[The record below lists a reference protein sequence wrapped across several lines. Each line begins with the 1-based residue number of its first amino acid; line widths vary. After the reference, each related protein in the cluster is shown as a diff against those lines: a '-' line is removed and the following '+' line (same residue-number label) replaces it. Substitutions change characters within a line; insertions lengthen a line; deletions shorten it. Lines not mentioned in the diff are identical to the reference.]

1 MITQRQYDKK
11 MNLIILFMSAVLLL
25 FVSVANATVFTATNS
40 GNWSSSVTW
49 GGSSPGVLVSGDQVV
64 IPSGITVAL
73 DQNVSVSGALSSL
86 DVSGTLS
93 GGVNTVTVVNG
104 SLIGTG
110 SVDVGSIVVS
120 GVGTVLFSG
129 NLIVDTFVNSSTQLA
144 LTATAT
150 IQNTLQLASG
160 IFTIS
165 TSGNVTVSSGTI
177 VEVNG
182 GQLVLNGG
190 LFTGVNSYD
199 IVYGGGSSSIGIEA
213 SGSGL
218 NDININL
225 TGDNQQL
232 SMTSDLELDG
242 QLDIQQ
248 GQLIV
253 GANLLSV
260 NGVVTASG
268 GTLVTTG
275 QSSLSISGSTNGNLN
290 FIGNSPTIGGL
301 TINTG
306 SSTELTL
313 ESNLWVS
320 GDLNYTSGILDLN
333 GYTLS
338 VSGDMNLSANAQFSG
353 GGGSSIEIHSD
364 GSVNGQLTFTGG
376 MGQLNDLQIDI
387 GNGGNVALGSDV
399 TVSGT
404 LDLDAG
410 FVILGNNDLTISAGG
425 EIMGGGMDTY
435 IIAEGDGML
444 VMTVSAGGQGTF
456 FPIGTSVNYS
466 AATLA
471 QASGSASGEF
481 GINLVGQVYS
491 EGTTGFSLSNT
502 TSIVERTWL
511 IESNLSS
518 GIDLTVS
525 VEWAT
530 WIEANSFNNDNCF
543 ISHYVNGDWDASA
556 QVSASIAASG
566 NFTISRS
573 GITNLSPFAVF
584 DNATTVGVE
593 TAKKEIDVELFP
605 NPAKG
610 WVAINIDQPVTN
622 FNLDIYDNTGRFI
635 SAQNF
640 TESRKVVDISSLASG
655 MYVFKIWNDEY
666 TNVTK
671 LIKQ

>member
-11 MNLIILFMSAVLLL
+11 MNLVILFMSAVLLL
-25 FVSVANATVFTATNS
+25 FVSVANAAIFTATSS
-40 GNWSSSVTW
+40 GNWSSSATW
-49 GGSSPGVLVSGDQVV
+49 GGSSPGVLISGDQVV
-64 IPSGITVAL
+64 IPSGITVTL

-110 SVDVGSIVVS
+110 NIDVGSIVVS
-120 GVGTVLFSG
+120 GVGTILFSG
-129 NLIVDTFVNSSTQLA
+129 NLIVDTFVNSSTQLV
-144 LTATAT
+144 LTATT
-150 IQNTLQLASG
+150 TVQNTLELTSG

-165 TSGNVTVSSGTI
+165 TNGNVTVSSGTV

-182 GQLVLNGG
+182 GQIVLNGG

-218 NDININL
+218 NDITINL
-225 TGDNQQL
+225 TTDNQQL
-232 SMTSDLELDG
+232 SMTGDLQLDG
-242 QLDIQQ
+242 QLNIQQ

-253 GANLLSV
+253 GSNSLFV
-260 NGVVTASG
+260 NGVVTTSG

-275 QSSLSISGSTNGNLN
+275 QSSLSISGSANGNLN
-290 FIGNSPTIGGL
+290 FIGNLPVIGNL

-320 GDLNYTSGILDLN
+320 GDLNFISGIFEFN

-353 GGGSSIEIHSD
+353 GGSSSLEIHSD

-376 MGQLNDLQIDI
+376 MEQLNNLQIDI
-387 GNGGNVALGSDV
+387 GNGGNVTLGSDV
-399 TVSGT
+399 TVNGI

-410 FVILGNNDLTISAGG
+410 FVILGNNDLTIGSNG
-425 EIMGGGMDTY
+425 EIMGGDLNTY

-444 VMTVSAGGQGTF
+444 VMTVPAGGQGTF

-466 AATLA
+466 AATLV
-471 QASGSASGEF
+471 QATGSTSGEF
-481 GINLVGQVYS
+481 GINLIGQVYS
-491 EGTTGFSLSNT
+491 EGTTGFSLSST
-502 TSIVERTWL
+502 TSIVERTWM

-525 VEWAT
+525 VEWDAN
-530 WIEANSFNNDNCF
+530 IEANSFNNDNCF

-556 QVSASIAASG
+556 EVSATIAASG
-566 NFTISRS
+566 NFTISRA
-573 GITNLSPFAVF
+573 GITSLSPFAVF
-584 DNATTVGVE
+584 DNATTVGIE
-593 TAKKEIDVELFP
+593 TAQTEIDVELFP
-605 NPAKG
+605 NPAKN
-610 WVAINIDQPVTN
+610 WVAINIEQPLTN
-622 FNLDIYDNTGRFI
+622 FNLDIYDNSGRII

-655 MYVFKIWNDEY
+655 MYVFKIWNNDY
-666 TNVTK
+666 SNVTK
-671 LIKQ
+671 VVKE